1 MCRSDALR
9 TWCNVISMEYY
20 VQNATPTNYQALRAL
35 VSPASQAIQSSLLSV
50 TDSNQNG
57 RNKLVDPPVRHNRL
71 RDASILCR
79 KIQNLVLKK
88 STQTE
93 VKQTASGWE
102 SQKKGRE
109 SQITAVSFEAMP
121 CCTWG
126 SDVLKRCIAD
136 PKFSLEEKRI
146 LPQANYRALRTL
158 GLHKRRLRYKLIA
171 VNNWQQPKWKE

>member
-1 MCRSDALR
+1 
-9 TWCNVISMEYY
+9 MEYY

-93 VKQTASGWE
+93 VKQTASG
-102 SQKKGRE
+102 
-109 SQITAVSFEAMP
+109 
-121 CCTWG
+121 
-126 SDVLKRCIAD
+126 
-136 PKFSLEEKRI
+136 
-146 LPQANYRALRTL
+146 
-158 GLHKRRLRYKLIA
+158 
-171 VNNWQQPKWKE
+171 